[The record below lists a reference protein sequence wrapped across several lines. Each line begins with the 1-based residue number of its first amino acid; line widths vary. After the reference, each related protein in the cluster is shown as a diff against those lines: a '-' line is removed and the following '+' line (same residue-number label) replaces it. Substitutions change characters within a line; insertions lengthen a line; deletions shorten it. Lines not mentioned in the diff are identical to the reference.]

1 MASWQYWIFIWIFF
15 YIFQQSFKMFSMK
28 SCTSCSYV
36 YLFAKVIVSFKVTF
50 SFYCKYIEYIYKYI
64 EIQVYKYMCV
74 YVCVYVC
81 ICVCCSFVQKHFS
94 AIFISVIS
102 LQIILEFSMEKSCQL
117 SLLTVL
123 FLLNPYTFIFSY
135 L

>member
-1 MASWQYWIFIWIFF
+1 
-15 YIFQQSFKMFSMK
+15 MK
-28 SCTSCSYV
+28 SCTSFSYV
-36 YLFAKVIVSFKVTF
+36 YLFVMVIVSFKVTF
-50 SFYCKYIEYIYKYI
+50 SFYCKYIEYMYKYI
-64 EIQVYKYMCV
+64 EIHVYMCV
-74 YVCVYVC
+74 YVCVYVY
-81 ICVCCSFVQKHFS
+81 IFVYCSFVQKHFS
-94 AIFISVIS
+94 VIFISVIS